1 MTGPRTQTFPHVI
14 VVVMGVSG
22 SGKTTVAAMLAGRLH
37 WPFVESDD
45 LHSPANI
52 AKMHSGIPLDDDDRL
67 PWLQAIAK
75 EIDRWRAERRY
86 GVIACS
92 ALKRRYRDIIIGER
106 PDVQLVYLCGDR
118 SLIAKR
124 LAARQGH
131 FMPKQLLE
139 NQFET
144 LEEPAPEERAI
155 TIWVGR
161 GPHRCSSMRSWP
173 HSEPGQTH
181 RICHR
186 KRSFDRHAV
195 VNALPAVF
203 VGPENGEHDFAT
215 NHGH

>member
-161 GPHRCSSMRSWP
+161 PPSMLVDEIVAALRARANALSPKEIIRSPRGSQRPPSGFRW
-173 HSEPGQTH
+173 S
-181 RICHR
+181 R
-186 KRSFDRHAV
+186 KR
-195 VNALPAVF
+195 
-203 VGPENGEHDFAT
+203 
-215 NHGH
+215 